1 MSEKL
6 QEARETIWKELK
18 KDDKYKQLCIEGLS
32 KIMFDD
38 LPPYTEPD
46 VRDAAAEKML
56 EFLFSTC

>member
-1 MSEKL
+1 MEE
-6 QEARETIWKELK
+6 QIEEARKIIRKELK
-18 KDDKYKQLCIEGLS
+18 KNKEYRQSCIEALS

-46 VRDAAAEKML
+46 VRDKAAEKIL

>member
-1 MSEKL
+1 MITIDDARKYMWKL
-6 QEARETIWKELK
+6 LQN
-18 KDDKYKQLCIEGLS
+18 DDEYKQKCIEGLS

-46 VRDAAAEKML
+46 VRDAAAEKIL